1 MCRCGVAGY
10 EADQAHRLDIPEL
23 LRATSHIH
31 KCVRRRVVGAA
42 LCVWEAEVDV
52 DTEIHGRSSK
62 SKVLTILGLHPH
74 AQLLSYHVGSK
85 PDGIET
91 LNTV

>member
-1 MCRCGVAGY
+1 MCR
-10 EADQAHRLDIPEL
+10 
-23 LRATSHIH
+23 
-31 KCVRRRVVGAA
+31 
-42 LCVWEAEVDV
+42 WEAEVDV